1 VAICHAPG
9 TEFPQQ
15 AWFSCISVNRRD
27 WLWHTFF
34 GRPLRAGT
42 GAVAVGGAETFL
54 DNGRLF
60 ITNIQKLC
68 CVMASP
74 QQQIRFEHWANSQS
88 LEAIIA
94 ASHDLPEAL
103 SLVAHIVSIS
113 RFWAARVEG
122 TAEKLAPW
130 PTLTAPELEAEL
142 RRLRNRWLKLSNC
155 TAMDAQVRYESSD
168 GENRS
173 NVFSEV
179 LQEVFLHGAHHRGQI
194 ALVLRMKGFEPPR
207 STDFIPALRT
217 KALQTRT

>member
-1 VAICHAPG
+1 MIVP
-9 TEFPQQ
+9 
-15 AWFSCISVNRRD
+15 
-27 WLWHTFF
+27 
-34 GRPLRAGT
+34 
-42 GAVAVGGAETFL
+42 GGAAPEPVTKL
-54 DNGRLF
+54 IDCPVANLYRSLTRRRLF
-60 ITNIQKLC
+60 TTNIQKLC

-88 LEAIIA
+88 LKAIVA

-103 SLVAHIVSIS
+103 SLVAHIISIS

-122 TAEKLAPW
+122 MVEKLDPW
-130 PTLTAPELEAEL
+130 PTLTASELEAEL
-142 RRLRNRWLKLSNC
+142 RRLRDRWLGLSNC

-173 NVFSEV
+173 NLFSEV

-217 KALQTRT
+217 KALQSGT

>member
-1 VAICHAPG
+1 M
-9 TEFPQQ
+9 
-15 AWFSCISVNRRD
+15 RR
-27 WLWHTFF
+27 
-34 GRPLRAGT
+34 
-42 GAVAVGGAETFL
+42 
-54 DNGRLF
+54 RLF
-60 ITNIQKLC
+60 ITNLQKLC

-88 LEAIIA
+88 LEAIVA

-122 TAEKLAPW
+122 TAEKFAPW

-142 RRLRNRWLKLSNC
+142 RQLRDRWLRLSNG
-155 TAMDAQVRYESSD
+155 TAMDAQVRYESSN

-173 NVFSEV
+173 NLFSEV

-217 KALQTRT
+217 KVL

>member
-1 VAICHAPG
+1 M
-9 TEFPQQ
+9 
-15 AWFSCISVNRRD
+15 
-27 WLWHTFF
+27 
-34 GRPLRAGT
+34 LRGCD
-42 GAVAVGGAETFL
+42 GGAPVESSPIRKL
-54 DNGRLF
+54 LVDKHQDACGLLRSAISNGKRPRVPVSRRFEDRSESLHTSRLF

-88 LEAIIA
+88 LEAIVA

-142 RRLRNRWLKLSNC
+142 RRLRDRWLRLP
-155 TAMDAQVRYESSD
+155 
-168 GENRS
+168 
-173 NVFSEV
+173 
-179 LQEVFLHGAHHRGQI
+179 I
-194 ALVLRMKGFEPPR
+194 AR
-207 STDFIPALRT
+207 
-217 KALQTRT
+217 Q

>member
-1 VAICHAPG
+1 
-9 TEFPQQ
+9 
-15 AWFSCISVNRRD
+15 VN
-27 WLWHTFF
+27 T
-34 GRPLRAGT
+34 
-42 GAVAVGGAETFL
+42 
-54 DNGRLF
+54 GRLL

-74 QQQIRFEHWANSQS
+74 QQLIRFEHWATSQS
-88 LEAIIA
+88 LGAIVA
-94 ASHDLPEAL
+94 ASRDLPEAL

-142 RRLRNRWLKLSNC
+142 RRLRDRWLRLSNC
-155 TAMDAQVRYESSD
+155 TAIDAQVRYESSD

-173 NVFSEV
+173 NLFSEV

-217 KALQTRT
+217 EVTPKMV

>member
-1 VAICHAPG
+1 MPRQEWGIEPMGEV
-9 TEFPQQ
+9 
-15 AWFSCISVNRRD
+15 S
-27 WLWHTFF
+27 L
-34 GRPLRAGT
+34 L
-42 GAVAVGGAETFL
+42 TFL
-54 DNGRLF
+54 FIRTGRLF

-74 QQQIRFEHWANSQS
+74 QQQIKFEHWANSQS
-88 LEAIIA
+88 LEAIVA
-94 ASHDLPEAL
+94 ASHDLRDAL
-103 SLVAHIVSIS
+103 SLVAHIVSSS

-130 PTLTAPELEAEL
+130 PTLTAPELESEL
-142 RRLRNRWLKLSNC
+142 RWLRDRWLRLSNC

-168 GENRS
+168 GEHRS
-173 NVFSEV
+173 NLFSEV

-217 KALQTRT
+217 KALQTLTY